1 MILYLDCANGVS
13 GDMLAAALLALA
25 DARSDERGT
34 LATVVRAA
42 LKAAGIDP
50 QVAGVADVQ
59 RGRFAA
65 QTFEVAEGPG
75 FSTFDELI
83 AAVRGSELDQAVVES
98 VAAVAER
105 MADAEYAVHGPSDS
119 HLHELAGLDTAVDLI
134 AVAALLHTLAP
145 DQVLASPPALGD
157 GTIETAHGRLAVPAP
172 AVLALLAGLPTAGG
186 AAVASTAGRAADGPQ
201 AGLPPDESP
210 ESEPLGELTTPTG
223 AALLAH
229 FATGFGP
236 LPAGRIAGVGYG
248 AGSREIAGRPNLLRA
263 VLIDETGAAPAGAD
277 QAALSGAGQ
286 AAPAPDDAFE
296 LLETNIDDST
306 AEVLA
311 HAADVLRESGA
322 VDVWFTDAL
331 MKKGRPGVVLHALV
345 PAGER
350 DAVAAA
356 IFRET
361 STFGLR
367 LTAVGRLHLEERRES
382 VRLGG
387 HPVAVRLGYLDGHL
401 VTASPEYE
409 DCRALAAAVGRPLK
423 VVYEA
428 AQATAWSRFGG
439 V

>member
-1 MILYLDCANGVS
+1 MILYLDCSNGVS

-25 DARSDERGT
+25 DARPDAPGT
-34 LATVVRAA
+34 LDAVVRPA
-42 LKAAGIDP
+42 LEAAGIDP

-65 QTFEVAEGPG
+65 QAFQVAEGPG
-75 FSTFDELI
+75 FSSFDELI
-83 AAVRGSELDQAVVES
+83 ASVRASQLDQTVVES

-105 MADAEYAVHGPSDS
+105 MADAEYAVHGPSES

-134 AVAALLHTLAP
+134 AVATLFHMLAP
-145 DQVLASPPALGD
+145 DRVLASPPALGD

-172 AVLALLAGLPTAGG
+172 AVLALLAGLPTAGR
-186 AAVASTAGRAADGPQ
+186 AADESTAGRAAD
-201 AGLPPDESP
+201 ESP
-210 ESEPLGELTTPTG
+210 AAEPLGELTTPTG
-223 AALLAH
+223 AALIAQ
-229 FATGFGP
+229 FAAGFGP
-236 LPAGRIAGVGYG
+236 LPAGRVAGVGYG
-248 AGSREIAGRPNLLRA
+248 AGSREIPGRPNLLRA
-263 VLIDETGAAPAGAD
+263 VLIDETEAPAAGD
-277 QAALSGAGQ
+277 GQ
-286 AAPAPDDAFE
+286 AAPAGDSAFE
-296 LLETNIDDST
+296 LLESNIDDST

-311 HAADVLRESGA
+311 HAADVLRDAGA
-322 VDVWFTDAL
+322 VDVWFTQAL
-331 MKKGRPGVVLHALV
+331 MKKGRPGVVLHALA
-345 PAGER
+345 PAAER

-356 IFRET
+356 MFRET